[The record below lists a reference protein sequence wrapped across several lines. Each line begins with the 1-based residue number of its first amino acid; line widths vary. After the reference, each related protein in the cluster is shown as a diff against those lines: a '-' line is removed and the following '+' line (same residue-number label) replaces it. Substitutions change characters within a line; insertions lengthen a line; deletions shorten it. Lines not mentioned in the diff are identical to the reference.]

1 MSQQQNNEITHQ
13 EPEHDNADPKLSHSR
28 GEMIAV
34 CSAKGGVGRTVLTVN
49 LAVALSKNN
58 IQIGVLDGD
67 FQFGDVCLAMD
78 LHPTFTMKDVVE
90 SIDNMDAFT
99 LSSYLMHHHSGVKV
113 LAAPDRPEF
122 ADLVTSQVMDKVTD
136 GLLAQFDYLMV
147 DTGVG
152 LQDKSLQLI
161 ERADQIFVVTNL
173 EMATIKNTKLM
184 LETLELLG
192 LKHKIQVVVNRST
205 MESVI
210 QASEVPGILGIDS
223 PLYVPN
229 HFQIVSQSL
238 NIGIP
243 FVINQGKA
251 DISKAVFKMA
261 EQLVSRREISLF
273 KAKSTSVI
281 QSIFHRFQKA

>member
-1 MSQQQNNEITHQ
+1 MTDYPSSDSVRRNQF
-13 EPEHDNADPKLSHSR
+13 R
-28 GEMIAV
+28 GEMIVV

-49 LAVALSKNN
+49 LAVALSKKN

-90 SIDNMDAFT
+90 SIST
-99 LSSYLMHHHSGVKV
+99 LDQHTLLSYMMHHNSGVKV

-122 ADLVTSQVMDKVTD
+122 ADLVTAEVIDKVSSM
-136 GLLAQFDYLMV
+136 LLAQFDYLIV

-152 LQDKSLQLI
+152 LQEKSLQFI
-161 ERADQIFVVTNL
+161 EKADQIFVLTTL

-184 LETLELLG
+184 LETLEMLG
-192 LKHKIQVVVNRST
+192 LGDKVQVVVNRST

-210 QASEVPGILGIDS
+210 QASEVPDLLQIEAPMMI
-223 PLYVPN
+223 PN
-229 HFQIVSQSL
+229 HFQTVSQSM

-243 FVINQGKA
+243 FVVNQGKT

-261 EQLVSRREISLF
+261 EQMVSRREITLL
-273 KAKSTSVI
+273 KPKTP
-281 QSIFHRFQKA
+281 SIFQAIFQKTKTI